1 MGAEPGISGDSVV
14 LHVEGGPSVTSNIA
28 LIAGQG
34 ILPVEIAKRLC
45 EIQSKTLILALRDDP
60 ETLRSY
66 ASRLVHMS
74 SPNLGRGLRE
84 MKSFGADSVI
94 MAGRIPKQVI
104 YCLPLLFDKLSR
116 SVLRKC
122 LHDDHSLL
130 GAIVNAF
137 EAEGVKVIPY
147 WQILPEFLA
156 QKGQLSE
163 REPSEQEK
171 RDIAY
176 GMEILRVTLPCS
188 FGQAVSV
195 SDGAVTAIEAME
207 GTDKMI
213 LRAGELAGHGVVV
226 KMMRTD
232 QDMRYDLP
240 TVGVH
245 TLENM
250 KKAGLTCLA
259 VEAGRTLILEPEEFF
274 ARADK
279 YKIAVWGI

>member
-1 MGAEPGISGDSVV
+1 MSS
-14 LHVEGGPSVTSNIA
+14 IA

-34 ILPVEIAKRLC
+34 ILPVEIAKKLREL
-45 EIQSKTLILALRDDP
+45 QSETLILALRDDL
-60 ETLRSY
+60 ETLRPY

-84 MKSFGADSVI
+84 IKSFGADSVI
-94 MAGRIPKQVI
+94 MAGRIPKQLI
-104 YCLPLLFDKLSR
+104 YCLPLLFDPLSR
-116 SVLRKC
+116 SVLRRC

-147 WQILPEFLA
+147 WQILPEFIA
-156 QKGQLSE
+156 QKGKLSE
-163 REPSEQEK
+163 REPTPKEQK
-171 RDIAY
+171 DIAY
-176 GMEILRVTLPCS
+176 GIEILRVTLPCS
-188 FGQAVSV
+188 FGQSVSV
-195 SDGAVTAIEAME
+195 ADGAVIAIEAME

-213 LRAGELAGHGVVV
+213 LRAGELVGRGVVV
-226 KMMRTD
+226 KMMRED

-240 TVGVH
+240 TVGVR

-259 VEAGRTLILEPEEFF
+259 VESGRTLILEPEEFF
-274 ARADK
+274 ALAEK
-279 YKIAVWGI
+279 YNIAVWGI